1 MVVVCNEETTRRLI
15 ALIIFIIDFD
25 IIIYTFVF
33 YVI

>member
-1 MVVVCNEETTRRLI
+1 MVVVCNEEITGRLI
-15 ALIIFIIDFD
+15 ALVIFNIDFD